1 MAAVARLRTLKRR
14 SEFLRVRGGRRY
26 ASPVLVLEARL
37 RVRPE
42 PPEALGPAVREE
54 PAGARFGITITK
66 ALGKSVVRNRIRRR
80 IKAILAGLSA
90 RGTCPDG
97 GPGTDYVIVARD
109 RLVGLTYDEL
119 RGELE
124 KAFAHVHR
132 SNQHPAAKKR
142 TIDRPVTR

>member
-26 ASPVLVLEARL
+26 ASPALVLEA

-42 PPEALGPAVREE
+42 PPLAPGPAVREE

-66 ALGKSVVRNRIRRR
+66 ALGTSVVRNRIRRR

-90 RGTCPDG
+90 SGTCPDG

-132 SNQHPAAKKR
+132 SNQHPAAKRR